1 MTVESAIN
9 WANKPVAEVKW
20 QIKLLRGILK
30 HHPDLDK
37 DARRLFGV
45 QLKNLQKIYKSMKQR
60 QIQHLRR
67 TIGRI
72 RELAGYLQNDPSD
85 DEIRSEYQ
93 VELHRLTRELERRF
107 PELEIIY
114 NPDTKLLV
122 YALENRVIN
131 AMSGPLAERNYHTL
145 KDVLNIREELFE
157 QVNI

>member
-1 MTVESAIN
+1 
-9 WANKPVAEVKW
+9 
-20 QIKLLRGILK
+20 
-30 HHPDLDK
+30 
-37 DARRLFGV
+37 
-45 QLKNLQKIYKSMKQR
+45 MKQR

-145 KDVLNIREELFE
+145 KDVLNIRKELFE